1 MQNAIEGDSLWTS
14 ERVDGLVRLWG
25 EGKSASQIA
34 LALGNISRNA
44 VIGKA
49 HRLRLPARPSPIK
62 GVRKEKKPGAT
73 ILQLTERM
81 CKWPNGD
88 PRDADF
94 HFCGKAAQPGVP
106 YCSEHA
112 AKAYQAPAKR
122 GDDRR
127 AAG

>member
-1 MQNAIEGDSLWTS
+1 MQNAIDGEGLWTQD
-14 ERVDGLVRLWG
+14 RVDGLMRLWA

-34 LALGNISRNA
+34 VELGGISRNA

-62 GVRKEKKPGAT
+62 GPRKEKKPGAT

-88 PRDADF
+88 PRDTDF
-94 HFCGKAAQPGVP
+94 HFCGKATHPGMP
-106 YCSEHA
+106 YCAEHA

-127 AAG
+127 AAS